1 MEIMQVMG
9 TLVCSYRVAGLDH
22 MHLRIL
28 KNNKGKKLVAV
39 DPVGAREGNWV
50 FTASGSAAR
59 HACPDNT
66 VLTDLTI
73 GGIIDFGI
81 RTDRDPSFPSAV
93 SVPLPHLPIHGH
105 SFPHPRRRTTRS
117 TAAANKTV
125 EVKPVASTS
134 APASTT
140 AKAAPASTTRRAST
154 TTRRSSASNTGSDGG
169 SAVTKPLPPLPPSF
183 QVWRWA

>member
-1 MEIMQVMG
+1 LGSRSTEAIVFIEGGEELMEIMQVMG
-9 TLVCSYRVAGLDH
+9 TLVCTFRVGGLDH

-73 GGIIDFGI
+73 GGIIDHWM
-81 RTDRDPSFPSAV
+81 P
-93 SVPLPHLPIHGH
+93 
-105 SFPHPRRRTTRS
+105 
-117 TAAANKTV
+117 
-125 EVKPVASTS
+125 
-134 APASTT
+134 
-140 AKAAPASTTRRAST
+140 
-154 TTRRSSASNTGSDGG
+154 DG
-169 SAVTKPLPPLPPSF
+169 
-183 QVWRWA
+183 